1 MKVLIIDDEVS
12 LVDILT
18 RFLSDCGHNVAGCHT
33 AAEGL
38 QHLRENPPE
47 VLLLDIYLPDQ
58 SGIDLLPQVLAAV
71 PDVIVIMMTG
81 VATAKSA
88 VAAMKMGAEDYLEKP
103 FDLEELKVTL
113 DKIEEK
119 LGLKR
124 EVAFLKGLRKEYA
137 KDYLFLTD
145 PSMQKVYQ
153 QIEQAAAQD
162 KVTTLILGETG
173 TGKEHVAKLIHW
185 LSPRA
190 SRPFIELHCGALPET
205 LLESELFGYE
215 AGAFTDAKKQKQ
227 GLFETAQG
235 GSLFLDEIG
244 ELPLS
249 IQTKLLKVLE
259 QKTLRRLGSVQEIQ
273 LDVRLLAA
281 TNRDLEKEVKDG
293 RFRAD
298 LYYRL
303 NVIPIA
309 LPVLRKRP
317 KDIARLT
324 NFFFQESCVAFGKKL
339 GLIPDDVMQQLTLYE
354 WPGNVRELKNVIER
368 MVIWARE
375 KTLTLKDLPREVRDA
390 APSASSSERAVVT
403 RAQAE
408 KDAIQRALNHS
419 KGNQSRAAKILGITR
434 KTLFNKMKKFGMKT

>member
-1 MKVLIIDDEVS
+1 MRVLIIDDEAS
-12 LVDILT
+12 LVDILM
-18 RFLSDCGHNVAGCHT
+18 RFLSDGGHEVASAVT
-33 AAEGL
+33 AADGL
-38 QHLRENPPE
+38 NRVRDFSPE
-47 VLLLDIYLPDQ
+47 VVLLDIYLPDQ
-58 SGIDLLPQVLAAV
+58 SGIDLLPQVLAAA
-71 PDVIVIMMTG
+71 PETVILMMTG
-81 VATAKSA
+81 VATTKSA
-88 VAAMKMGAEDYLEKP
+88 VQAMKMGAEDYLEKP

-113 DKIEEK
+113 EKIAEK

-124 EVAFLKGLRKEYA
+124 EVEFLKGQRREYA

-145 PSMQKVYQ
+145 PSMQKIYQ

-190 SRPFIELHCGALPET
+190 SKPFVELHCGALPET

-215 AGAFTDAKKQKQ
+215 PGAFTDARKQKL

-244 ELPLS
+244 DLPPS
-249 IQTKLLKVLE
+249 IQIKLLKVLE
-259 QKTLRRLGSVQEIQ
+259 QKTLRRLGSTHEIQ
-273 LDVRLLAA
+273 LDVRVITA

-298 LYYRL
+298 LFYRL
-303 NVIPIA
+303 NVIPIT
-309 LPVLRKRP
+309 LPVLHQRP
-317 KDIARLT
+317 KDIVQLA
-324 NFFFQESCVAFGKKL
+324 NFFFKESCRVFNKSL
-339 GLIPDDVMQQLTLYE
+339 GLIPDDVMKQLSAYA

-368 MVIWARE
+368 MVIWA
-375 KTLTLKDLPREVRDA
+375 KGKALTLKDSPREVRNAVPGA
-390 APSASSSERAVVT
+390 AGADRGVVT

-408 KDAIQRALNHS
+408 KDAIRRALTHS
-419 KGNQSRAAKILGITR
+419 KGNQSKAAQILGITR
-434 KTLFNKMKKFGMKT
+434 KTLFNKMKKFGLK

>member
-1 MKVLIIDDEVS
+1 MKILIIDDETS

-18 RFLSDCGHNVAGCHT
+18 RFLSDCGHEVVSAHT
-33 AAEGL
+33 AADGL
-38 QHLRENPPE
+38 DRMADSKPE
-47 VLLLDIYLPDQ
+47 TVLLDIYLPDQ
-58 SGIDLLPQVLAAV
+58 SGIELLPRLLALQPETV
-71 PDVIVIMMTG
+71 VIMMTG
-81 VATAKSA
+81 VATTKSA
-88 VAAMKMGAEDYLEKP
+88 VQAMKMGAEDYLEKP
-103 FDLEELKVTL
+103 FDLEELKVTVE
-113 DKIEEK
+113 KIEEK

-124 EVAFLKGLRKEYA
+124 ELEFLKGARREYT

-153 QIEQAAAQD
+153 QIEQAAAQE

-185 LSPRA
+185 MSPRA
-190 SRPFIELHCGALPET
+190 AKPFIELHCGALPET

-215 AGAFTDAKKQKQ
+215 AGAFTDAKKQKH

-244 ELPLS
+244 ELPLA

-259 QKTLRRLGSVQEIQ
+259 QKNLRRLGSIQEIQ
-273 LDVRLLAA
+273 LDVRLIAA
-281 TNRDLEKEVKDG
+281 TNRDLEKEVKEG

-303 NVIPIA
+303 NVIPIS
-309 LPVLRKRP
+309 LPSLRQRP
-317 KDIARLT
+317 KDIVQLT
-324 NFFFQESCVAFGKKL
+324 NFFFSESCHAFNKNI
-339 GLIPDDVMQQLTLYE
+339 GLIPDDVMKQLVAYD

-368 MVIWARE
+368 MVIWA
-375 KTLTLKDLPREVRDA
+375 KGKALSLKDLPKEVRIA
-390 APSASSSERAVVT
+390 MPSSLSSERAVLT

-408 KDAIQRALNHS
+408 KDAIQRALAHS
-419 KGNQSRAAKILGITR
+419 KGNQSKAAKLLGITR
-434 KTLFNKMKKFGMKT
+434 KTLFNKMKKFGLKP